1 MVEFYN
7 MYWEIWFN
15 MNEDI
20 SIINKN
26 TRNERI
32 KNFFINN
39 KKNLIILLTIIIL
52 IVFGYF
58 AYEEV
63 QNKKKIQL
71 AEKYNSISNKFI
83 SNNQANI
90 KKDLIEIIYEKDTTY
105 SPLALYFILDNELI
119 REQNK
124 INKYFDIVIN
134 IGSLEKEIKN
144 LNIYKKAIYNSNF
157 VEETELVKILRP
169 VTNSNSIWKSHSL
182 FLLAEFF
189 YFKKN
194 KEESKKLL
202 NEIINYENSNL
213 EIKLEAQKKLTR
225 DFSE

>member
-1 MVEFYN
+1 
-7 MYWEIWFN
+7 

-26 TRNERI
+26 TRNEKI

-39 KKNLIILLTIIIL
+39 KKSLITLLIIIIS

-58 AYEEV
+58 AYEEM

-105 SPLALYFILDNELI
+105 SPLALYFIIDNNIKTTNE
-119 REQNK
+119 E
-124 INKYFDIVIN
+124 INEYFDILIN
-134 IGSLEKEIKN
+134 DLRLDKEIKN
-144 LNIYKKAIYNSNF
+144 LIIYKKALFNSDF
-157 VEETELVKILRP
+157 ETENNLIAILNP
-169 VTNSNSIWKSHSL
+169 LINSESVWKSHAL
-182 FLLAEFF
+182 YLMAEYFFEKNQNQKAKEFF
-189 YFKKN
+189 KQILSDK
-194 KEESKKLL
+194 
-202 NEIINYENSNL
+202 NSN
-213 EIKLEAQKKLTR
+213 ENIIKEANKRLSR
-225 DFSE
+225 DLSE

>member
-1 MVEFYN
+1 MEE
-7 MYWEIWFN
+7 EIQI
-15 MNEDI
+15 I
-20 SIINKN
+20 SEN
-26 TRNERI
+26 TKKEKL
-32 KNFFINN
+32 KNFFI
-39 KKNLIILLTIIIL
+39 KNSKYLIISISAL
-52 IVFGYF
+52 IVLILAYF
-58 AYEEV
+58 VYVEIKSRN
-63 QNKKKIQL
+63 QIKL
-71 AEKYNSISNKFI
+71 AEKYNNIV
-83 SNNQANI
+83 NNFNNFQSLEQSTEELINI
-90 KKDLIEIIYEKDTTY
+90 IEKKNSTY
-105 SPLALYFILDNELI
+105 SPLALYFILDNDLVSEK
-119 REQNK
+119 NK
-124 INKYFDIVIN
+124 INEYFDIVIN
-134 IGSLEKEIKN
+134 ISSLEKEIKN

-157 VEETELVKILRP
+157 VNETELVEILRP